1 MNIDKLLNIT
11 YKNLTVEQK
20 QYLNRTLITLFNL
33 NRTFN
38 KNKRLNIDYVYKK
51 MFNKIKK
58 IYKHI
63 HRIYVYL
70 HEL

>member
-20 QYLNRTLITLFNL
+20 QYL

-63 HRIYVYL
+63 HRMYVYL

>member
-20 QYLNRTLITLFNL
+20 QYLNRTLIPLFNL

-51 MFNKIKK
+51 CLIK
-58 IYKHI
+58 
-63 HRIYVYL
+63 
-70 HEL
+70 

>member
-11 YKNLTVEQK
+11 YKNLAVEQK
-20 QYLNRTLITLFNL
+20 QYLNRTLIPLFNL

-63 HRIYVYL
+63 HRMYVYL

>member
-20 QYLNRTLITLFNL
+20 QYLNRTLISLFNL

-58 IYKHI
+58 NYKHI
-63 HRIYVYL
+63 HRMYVYL